1 MPTASNGPIN
11 INYDVAGDGLPIL
24 FLHGFAASSKLWA
37 RVSGVFSTSFRCL
50 SMDIR
55 GHGKSSPGPRH
66 NYSIAAL
73 SEDALIILDRE
84 YANHAI
90 LVGHA
95 MGGMI
100 AQHIAARRPERIAA
114 TVLSSTTCFAP
125 PHEAV
130 EDLMQASM
138 SLQLMSP
145 EQRESNPTLRYLS
158 TLDEDTALGCCEAI
172 LGLPRYDLE
181 LSLLGSPALTIYGD
195 EDDQYVIEGS
205 KQLCNSIPDCQE
217 SIILGAGH
225 VPQITH
231 VEAYTEA
238 LSDFLQD
245 LDVIY

>member
-1 MPTASNGPIN
+1 MPTVSNGQIN

-37 RVSGVFSTSFRCL
+37 AVSGVFSTSFRCL

-66 NYSIAAL
+66 NYSIEAL
-73 SEDALIILDRE
+73 AEDALMVLDRE
-84 YANHAI
+84 HANHAI

-100 AQHIAARRPERIAA
+100 TQHIAARHPERIAA
-114 TVLSSTTCFAP
+114 SVFSSTTCFAP
-125 PHEAV
+125 PRYAV
-130 EDLMQASM
+130 EDLMKASI
-138 SLQLMSP
+138 SLQLTSP
-145 EQRESNPTLRYLS
+145 EQRASNPTLRHLS
-158 TLDEDTALGCCEAI
+158 PLDKDIALGCCEAI

-181 LSLLGSPALTIYGD
+181 LSLLGSPALAIYGD

-205 KQLCNSIPDCQE
+205 KKLCTSIPDCQE

-225 VPQITH
+225 IPQITH

-245 LDVIY
+245 LDLIH